1 MVLVADGVNVMVM
14 AGLGVAFAVLVV
26 VLEGSVV
33 FEGVVAD
40 RVVVAAVSVVIRGD
54 VAVVVVVELDTVV
67 SVVSGG
73 VVVID

>member
-1 MVLVADGVNVMVM
+1 MVLVADGVNVMVI

>member
-1 MVLVADGVNVMVM
+1 MVLVADGVNVMVI

-40 RVVVAAVSVVIRGD
+40 RVVVAAVSVVIIGD
-54 VAVVVVVELDTVV
+54 VAVVVVVELDAVV

-73 VVVID
+73 IVVID